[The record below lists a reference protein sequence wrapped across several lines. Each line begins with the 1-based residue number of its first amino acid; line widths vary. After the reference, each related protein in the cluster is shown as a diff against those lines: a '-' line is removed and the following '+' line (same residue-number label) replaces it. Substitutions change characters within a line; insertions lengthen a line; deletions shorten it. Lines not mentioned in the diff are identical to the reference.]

1 MEARP
6 IDSKMLT
13 RRCVVARLQDVTM
26 PKFRDLM
33 SNNAGALLVLLPQ
46 DLSQLSPEEREVL
59 SFSVETFK
67 MKEKDL
73 PCFGLVFTACS
84 VLGTLLALT

>member
-1 MEARP
+1 
-6 IDSKMLT
+6 
-13 RRCVVARLQDVTM
+13 M

-59 SFSVETFK
+59 SFSVETFIVLSYK
-67 MKEKDL
+67 YVCL
-73 PCFGLVFTACS
+73 CNLV
-84 VLGTLLALT
+84 

>member
-1 MEARP
+1 
-6 IDSKMLT
+6 
-13 RRCVVARLQDVTM
+13 M

-67 MKEKDL
+67 L
-73 PCFGLVFTACS
+73 
-84 VLGTLLALT
+84 

>member
-59 SFSVETFK
+59 SFLVETFK
-67 MKEKDL
+67 AISMYL
-73 PCFGLVFTACS
+73 CNLV
-84 VLGTLLALT
+84 

>member
-1 MEARP
+1 
-6 IDSKMLT
+6 
-13 RRCVVARLQDVTM
+13 M

-59 SFSVETFK
+59 SFSVETFISFK